1 MPYSAHFLRRFYRK
15 GGKALGLMVKALPA
29 GQFTVVDTVTVLNKL
44 RAWHKMATDR
54 YGLQFRWIMMVG
66 DISAMYDEIDPKI
79 ACDALRQ
86 ALSTV

>member
-1 MPYSAHFLRRFYRK
+1 
-15 GGKALGLMVKALPA
+15 MVKALPA

-44 RAWHKMATDR
+44 RTWHQMATDR

-86 ALSTV
+86 ALSTVQVWTDRRGPSVD